1 MAGFLF
7 AGVAARA
14 VLRLLSFVAAIFVAV
29 FVLDA
34 DLHAAS
40 RPVFIEVTAT
50 VVIAVRIVAVAIP
63 ARRVSSTIPV
73 AVALHSRVGA
83 HLAAIAAHTLAVAA
97 AHAPHLTVVGP
108 RLVAAGPL
116 IPRLLG

>member
-7 AGVAARA
+7 AGVVARA

-40 RPVFIEVTAT
+40 RPVFIEVTAA

-73 AVALHSRVGA
+73 AVALHARVGT
-83 HLAAIAAHTLAVAA
+83 HLTIIAADALAVAT
-97 AHAPHLTVVGP
+97 HS
-108 RLVAAGPL
+108 PL
-116 IPRLLG
+116 